1 MVAMRMMTSRSGDCP
16 LASADMARSSVAPP
30 QPARDHANRRVDTA
44 PTPAWA
50 EKAKTAVPRDA
61 GTSSDSDTSSD
72 DSSGDE
78 PTLAP
83 PPVPA
88 VKTYFDP
95 FTKRRVVLGGG
106 SAAAVGDRQPASP
119 APDTSCAAAV
129 AVVPKEHPKT
139 NNETQRGAI
148 KSHAGPEHEAD
159 EVAAFYRI
167 EAARQSAP
175 ASKAPEREKRGNAQ
189 RLSARAAGT
198 IDRAA
203 INANRATK
211 LASSSE
217 SSDSSDSEKDSQNVG
232 QAVSGGSASKGSAV
246 HGSQAS
252 QQKKRTSNKGDDAA
266 LDDIFRDAVNVAAN
280 PSARKERAA
289 GKLLNEATR
298 TVEIKNALAM
308 ESESDDDRP
317 SFVPASMLESRKQV
331 VKPTPTE
338 TTRTPYQNTTIC
350 SNRCHLRSKLQRP
363 DKAKM
368 LDPLRSQATL
378 DANGMDN
385 VNGASA
391 NANANVNIDSPSCL
405 LNVSGAKS

>member
-1 MVAMRMMTSRSGDCP
+1 MLFQHAQQIPMRVLTRPPCSTAETTEESTP
-16 LASADMARSSVAPP
+16 AASAATKEGREGDADAVRAKRREKKRKANARKLEKKHASSGSVAPP

-139 NNETQRGAI
+139 KHETQRGAI
-148 KSHAGPEHEAD
+148 KSQVGPDHEAD
-159 EVAAFYRI
+159 EVAAFYRV
-167 EAARQSAP
+167 EAARQSAS

-217 SSDSSDSEKDSQNVG
+217 SADSSDSEMHSQNVG

-252 QQKKRTSNKGDDAA
+252 QQQKHTSNMGDAAA
-266 LDDIFRDAVNVAAN
+266 LDDIFRDAVAAN

-289 GKLLNEATR
+289 DKLSNEAT
-298 TVEIKNALAM
+298 TAVETKNPLVM

-317 SFVPASMLESRKQV
+317 SFVPASMLEQSRKQV
-331 VKPTPTE
+331 VYQPPLKPHEPH
-338 TTRTPYQNTTIC
+338 I
-350 SNRCHLRSKLQRP
+350 
-363 DKAKM
+363 KAPRY
-368 LDPLRSQATL
+368 PLT
-378 DANGMDN
+378 DDT
-385 VNGASA
+385 
-391 NANANVNIDSPSCL
+391 
-405 LNVSGAKS
+405 